1 MVTVLERDAEL
12 GRLRML
18 RDAARG
24 GRGCIAFVAG
34 EAGIGKST
42 LVDAFAGDVAAEH
55 ACCVWSMRRVDNA
68 ARVSVHCSTSRPTS
82 VFPDTTTVTRCS
94 SEMVADIRGHGL
106 TVLVVED
113 AHWADDA
120 SIDLLAML
128 GRRVVDLPLL
138 LIVTYREDVVTGDHP
153 LRLVIGD
160 LITASSTVWFGLAP
174 LTRDAVES
182 LAARSG
188 VPGDELFDRTG
199 GNPFFVTEALAAP
212 ADEIPTSIRLAVL
225 ARAGRLEPA
234 ERSVLDAVSVVP
246 GRAEGWLVSALCE
259 QADRVRRCLR
269 CRRSL
274 DDGSPDVRLPPR
286 AGQVGDRSRPDR
298 RRAACVASTRG

>member
-18 RDAARG
+18 RDAALG

-42 LVDAFAGDVAAEH
+42 LVDAFAGEVAAE
-55 ACCVWSMRRVDNA
+55 
-68 ARVSVHCSTSRPTS
+68 ARVAFGRC
-82 VFPDTTTVTRCS
+82 DALTTPRGLGPLLDLS
-94 SEMVADIRGHGL
+94 ADLGISGHNDRDSLLSELVADIRGHGL

-120 SIDLLAML
+120 SFDLLAML

-174 LTRDAVES
+174 LTREAVQS

-199 GNPFFVTEALAAP
+199 GNPFFVT
-212 ADEIPTSIRLAVL
+212 
-225 ARAGRLEPA
+225 
-234 ERSVLDAVSVVP
+234 
-246 GRAEGWLVSALCE
+246 
-259 QADRVRRCLR
+259 
-269 CRRSL
+269 
-274 DDGSPDVRLPPR
+274 
-286 AGQVGDRSRPDR
+286 
-298 RRAACVASTRG
+298 